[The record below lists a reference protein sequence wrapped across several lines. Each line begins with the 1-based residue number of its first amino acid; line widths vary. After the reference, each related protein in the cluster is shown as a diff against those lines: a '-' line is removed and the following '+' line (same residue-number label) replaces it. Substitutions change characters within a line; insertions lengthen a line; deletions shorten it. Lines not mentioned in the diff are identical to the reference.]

1 MISATEKKNAKKIGR
16 ISYKTLTGV
25 MSGCQDYGYLLFS
38 FLFFSVLQ
46 SPKISSYY
54 FYDRVE
60 SWGN

>member
-1 MISATEKKNAKKIGR
+1 MISATEKKKCKEDWKDILQNIDS
-16 ISYKTLTGV
+16 SYVWMPRLWI
-25 MSGCQDYGYLLFS
+25 FA
-38 FLFFSVLQ
+38 FFFFFFSVLQ